1 MRAFPRLLPLLILAM
16 LAACRSTAPSAGG
29 STPSPAPPGS
39 GGPHDLVG
47 GASWYGP
54 GFEGRATASGEIFTG
69 RDATAA
75 HRTLPFDTT
84 VRVTVTSGEFAG
96 RSTEVRINDRGPF
109 VSGRVIDLSRAA
121 AADIGLDRAGVLPV
135 ELSVLSWGAGLRRPE
150 REDPDR
156 PWRVQV
162 GTFASYENARLLRE
176 RLAPAAAAPVT
187 IRERA
192 GLYRVFVGPFPN
204 RKVAASAKRRLE
216 EQEIDGILV
225 ADDEPAS

>member
-1 MRAFPRLLPLLILAM
+1 MRPALRLSSALLLVA
-16 LAACRSTAPSAGG
+16 LAACRSTTPSAGG
-29 STPSPAPPGS
+29 GPPPAPPGS

-75 HRTLPFDTT
+75 HRTLPFDTR
-84 VRVTVTSGEFAG
+84 VRVTVISGEFAG
-96 RSTEVRINDRGPF
+96 RSTEVRVNDRGPF

-135 ELSVLSWGAGLRRPE
+135 ELTVLSWGAGLRRPE
-150 REDPDR
+150 QEDPDR
-156 PWRVQV
+156 PWLVQV

-176 RLAPAAAAPVT
+176 RLAPKAAAPVT

-204 RKVAASAKRRLE
+204 RKVAASAKGRLE
-216 EQEIDGILV
+216 EQEVDGILV
-225 ADDEPAS
+225 ADDGPAS